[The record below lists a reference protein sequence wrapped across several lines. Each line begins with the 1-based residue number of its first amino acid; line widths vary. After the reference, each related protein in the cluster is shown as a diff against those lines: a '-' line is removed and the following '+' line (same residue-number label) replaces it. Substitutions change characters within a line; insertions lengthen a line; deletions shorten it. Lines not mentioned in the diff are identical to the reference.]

1 MAAVIYAARLF
12 SAEVALGSPLVFYT
26 SPEIE
31 TCYPPLICPRD
42 RKDLARG
49 LWVGVARSL
58 SAPSDL
64 RPPCLIEARKHP
76 RVDDVLLLSLNP
88 HTLRLLV
95 DVVGLGVVRV
105 DEAVILAPLVPVAR
119 ELAPMDCLRRARN
132 IPPEVLPRRCAA
144 RNAGATW
151 FPVGLRGQRRKVVGC
166 GDRRLSHPRRPAAA
180 PGSVTRWVLGLIQGL

>member
-1 MAAVIYAARLF
+1 MPQPVPGWIARESLQEFARVASLPESEHLQPHPTAVSVPMAAVIYAARLF

-49 LWVGVARSL
+49 LRVGVARSL

-76 RVDDVLLLSLNP
+76 RVDDVILLSLNP

-95 DVVGLGVVRV
+95 DVVGLVVVRV

-144 RNAGATW
+144 RNAGA
-151 FPVGLRGQRRKVVGC
+151 
-166 GDRRLSHPRRPAAA
+166 A
-180 PGSVTRWVLGLIQGL
+180 